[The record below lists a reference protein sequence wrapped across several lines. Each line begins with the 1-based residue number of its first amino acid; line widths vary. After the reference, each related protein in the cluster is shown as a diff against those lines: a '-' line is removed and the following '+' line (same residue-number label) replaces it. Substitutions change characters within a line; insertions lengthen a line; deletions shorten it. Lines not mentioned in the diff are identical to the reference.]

1 MNKAELS
8 EFLAFNIDKIK
19 DVKRYKNILDRGNNL
34 IRFDCINRTLIELQC
49 NNAFDIRT
57 YDEWQAV
64 GRNIIKR
71 DNVIYIAIPS
81 NKTSYIDTETG
92 NVINDSD
99 LNANEIP
106 FALKYGIIKK
116 EQDIESLSIIPVF
129 DIRNTYCSD
138 NSNYKVEKRKLSSS
152 MLINMIVGMT
162 GCKVEDNELFY
173 YSESKNTLY
182 VAKQSYSE
190 LASNTVEFLLKYY
203 IKKLREQFS
212 NENEFEL
219 AYNSLQYS
227 LTSLLHTDSQIDLDI
242 ISKCSTESIL
252 SILNTIDTIIVDLIQ
267 YIGFDNSE
275 LNTDISK
282 KLLLDRKASALLNLM
297 EANEEY
303 RRLKGK

>member
-1 MNKAELS
+1 
-8 EFLAFNIDKIK
+8 
-19 DVKRYKNILDRGNNL
+19 
-34 IRFDCINRTLIELQC
+34 
-49 NNAFDIRT
+49 
-57 YDEWQAV
+57 
-64 GRNIIKR
+64 
-71 DNVIYIAIPS
+71 
-81 NKTSYIDTETG
+81 
-92 NVINDSD
+92 
-99 LNANEIP
+99 
-106 FALKYGIIKK
+106 
-116 EQDIESLSIIPVF
+116 
-129 DIRNTYCSD
+129 
-138 NSNYKVEKRKLSSS
+138 
-152 MLINMIVGMT
+152 MIVGMT

-203 IKKLREQFS
+203 IKQLREQFS

-227 LTSLLHTDSQIDLDI
+227 LTSLLHTDSQIDF
-242 ISKCSTESIL
+242 
-252 SILNTIDTIIVDLIQ
+252 DTIIVDLIQ